1 MNEIGKD
8 YADYSS
14 MREIW
19 KEEIKNSE
27 FEMEERE
34 EENKSMKERENKSMK
49 EREENKS
56 MKEREEE
63 NKSMN
68 EQEDDKSMDVEQT
81 CSVSFTIQHSL
92 LFKHLPP
99 ALHLRRNT

>member
-34 EENKSMKERENKSMK
+34 EENKSMK

>member
-56 MKEREEE
+56 MKE
-63 NKSMN
+63 
-68 EQEDDKSMDVEQT
+68 QEDDKSMDVEQT

-99 ALHLRRNT
+99 ALDLRRNT

>member
-1 MNEIGKD
+1 
-8 YADYSS
+8 

-56 MKEREEE
+56 M
-63 NKSMN
+63 N

-99 ALHLRRNT
+99 ALDLRRNT

>member
-1 MNEIGKD
+1 
-8 YADYSS
+8 

-34 EENKSMKERENKSMK
+34 EENKSMK

-81 CSVSFTIQHSL
+81 CSVSLTIQHSL